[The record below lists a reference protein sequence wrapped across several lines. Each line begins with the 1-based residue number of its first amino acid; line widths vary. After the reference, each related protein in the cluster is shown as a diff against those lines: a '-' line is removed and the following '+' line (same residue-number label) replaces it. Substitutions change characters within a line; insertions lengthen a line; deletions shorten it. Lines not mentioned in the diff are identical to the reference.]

1 MADGLTSLLHAYDSD
16 DQSASSNENT
26 SSQSKEEE
34 EFKMKP
40 IDPSLSLV
48 SSITIEAAPLVLY
61 SVSSLKTNNQ
71 SLIELFL
78 INISV

>member
-1 MADGLTSLLHAYDSD
+1 MADGLTSLLQAYDSDKED

-61 SVSSLKTNNQ
+61 SVSSLTTKKSIFN
-71 SLIELFL
+71 
-78 INISV
+78 